1 TLGEFIAWI
10 IGWDLILELLTAG
23 AVIAKYWG
31 IYLAMVFELFDIHI
45 PTTIDVAGIG
55 VDWGPLFIVGV
66 FTALLILGTKMS
78 ARVNNVFTLI
88 KVGIVVFVIIV
99 GLTYFNAD
107 NLTPFVPP
115 SEPTAG
121 TGADVWAQSLF
132 SWLTGA
138 APAKY
143 GVAGVLSG
151 AALVFFAFIGFD
163 VVATSAEEVKDPQR
177 TLPLGI

>member
-1 TLGEFIAWI
+1 
-10 IGWDLILELLTAG
+10 D
-23 AVIAKYWG
+23 VR
-31 IYLAMVFELFDIHI
+31 I
-45 PTTIDVAGIG
+45 PTTLAVLGLA

-66 FTALLILGTKMS
+66 FTALLIMGTKMS
-78 ARVNNVFTLI
+78 ARVNNVFTII
-88 KVGIVVFVIIV
+88 KVGIVVFVIVV

-115 SEPTAG
+115 SVATDG
-121 TGADVWAQSLF
+121 GSADLWSQSLF

-138 APAKY
+138 EPAKY

-163 VVATSAEEVKDPQR
+163 VV
-177 TLPLGI
+177 